1 MKRLFIFILLCLT
14 FQCLSAQNI
23 ERPKIAVV
31 LSGGGAKGFSHIGVL
46 EVLEKEGIPVDIIV
60 GTSMGSIIGGLY
72 SIGYSTQQLTQ
83 MCLTENWSHLLSDYV
98 SRKQLDQYAQQEK
111 QRYLLSIPVD
121 KKSGIPT
128 GIIEGQNIINLFC
141 GLSANVPY
149 NADFKNFPIQF
160 ACIGTDLRTGKEI
173 VVNSGFLPT
182 AIFGSMAIPG
192 VFAPIQY
199 KDYLFVDGGVMN
211 NFPTDVAKQM
221 GADIIIGVNLNT
233 DSHKTNDILSLKDIT
248 NQLTTML
255 ISHKDSAN
263 KQLCN
268 ILIEPNMNGYNASS
282 FSNAAADTL
291 IHRGRESALAVID
304 QLRDLKTKYNLQPRI
319 VSDSLI
325 KENTWNITNITFSGN
340 YSLPENL
347 LLDVVNLET
356 PGKYNYS
363 DIKKSIHSLYGMG
376 VFNRVYFNITDNQD
390 GKTLN
395 ITIDEGKTN
404 NINVGMRLNTRSAVS
419 IVLNGTRKDYS
430 KTIGLLS
437 LTADISTNPRINFLA
452 EINKKKMPKIAFM
465 LEGSY
470 SDLTVHL
477 TKDYTYPASIYYN
490 AIKIYTYQ
498 RILRYSILG
507 LGIRQEYFVG
517 KLYDAIG
524 DQNSILST
532 RDKFISNYYVYY
544 NFDNLNDFYY
554 PTEGS
559 QIYSE
564 ALLAHDLNYESI
576 NPIVLFKAKNVAKL
590 SSRAALLTTI
600 NARSVLRKET
610 PSFLGNFLAAQEYE
624 TSYYHWLPFYGL
636 PSIWAT
642 SRNAFIGSLGLRYN
656 IYKRHYITLAGNYL
670 LHNDEIDQF
679 DKYKGIWGVGFTY
692 SYKTAIGPIEFTL
705 GYSDAYRKVVPTANI
720 GFWF

>member
-1 MKRLFIFILLCLT
+1 M
-14 FQCLSAQNI
+14 

-72 SIGYSTQQLTQ
+72 SIGYNTQQLTQ

-111 QRYLLSIPVD
+111 QRYTLSIPVD

-149 NADFKNFPIQF
+149 NADFNNFPIQF
-160 ACIGTDLRTGKEI
+160 ACIGTDLRTGKEV

-221 GADIIIGVNLNT
+221 GADIIIGVNLNA

-255 ISHKDSAN
+255 ISRKDSAN

-268 ILIEPNMNGYNASS
+268 ILIEPNINGYNASS

-291 IHRGRESALAVID
+291 IRRGRESALAVIN

-325 KENTWNITNITFSGN
+325 KENIWNITDITFSGN

-376 VFNRVYFNITDNQD
+376 VFNRVYFNITDNPS

-437 LTADISTNPRINFLA
+437 LTADISTNPRVNFLA

-470 SDLTVHL
+470 SDLNVHL

-490 AIKIYTYQ
+490 AIKLYTYQ

-507 LGIRQEYFVG
+507 LGVRQEYFIG
-517 KLYDAIG
+517 KLYDVIS
-524 DQNSILST
+524 DQNSNLST
-532 RDKFISNYYVYY
+532 REKFISNYYAYY

-564 ALLAHDLNYESI
+564 ALLAHDLNYKNI
-576 NPIVLFKAKNVAKL
+576 NPIVLLKAKNVAKL
-590 SSRAALLTTI
+590 NSRTALLTSI

-642 SRNAFIGSLGLRYN
+642 SQNAFIGSLGLRYN
-656 IYKRHYITLAGNYL
+656 VYKRHYITLAGNYL

>member
-1 MKRLFIFILLCLT
+1 M
-14 FQCLSAQNI
+14 
-23 ERPKIAVV
+23 
-31 LSGGGAKGFSHIGVL
+31 

-160 ACIGTDLRTGKEI
+160 ACIGTDLRTGKEV

-233 DSHKTNDILSLKDIT
+233 DSHKTLEISSLKNIT

-255 ISHKDSAN
+255 ISRKDSAN

-268 ILIEPNMNGYNASS
+268 ILIEPNVNGYNASS

-291 IHRGRESALAVID
+291 IRRGRESALAVID

-325 KENTWNITNITFSGN
+325 KENIWNITDITFSGN

-376 VFNRVYFNITDNQD
+376 VFNRVYFNITDNPS

-404 NINVGMRLNTRSAVS
+404 NI
-419 IVLNGTRKDYS
+419 
-430 KTIGLLS
+430 
-437 LTADISTNPRINFLA
+437 
-452 EINKKKMPKIAFM
+452 
-465 LEGSY
+465 
-470 SDLTVHL
+470 
-477 TKDYTYPASIYYN
+477 
-490 AIKIYTYQ
+490 
-498 RILRYSILG
+498 
-507 LGIRQEYFVG
+507 
-517 KLYDAIG
+517 
-524 DQNSILST
+524 
-532 RDKFISNYYVYY
+532 
-544 NFDNLNDFYY
+544 
-554 PTEGS
+554 
-559 QIYSE
+559 
-564 ALLAHDLNYESI
+564 
-576 NPIVLFKAKNVAKL
+576 
-590 SSRAALLTTI
+590 
-600 NARSVLRKET
+600 
-610 PSFLGNFLAAQEYE
+610 
-624 TSYYHWLPFYGL
+624 
-636 PSIWAT
+636 
-642 SRNAFIGSLGLRYN
+642 
-656 IYKRHYITLAGNYL
+656 ITHRVIHRFCG
-670 LHNDEIDQF
+670 
-679 DKYKGIWGVGFTY
+679 
-692 SYKTAIGPIEFTL
+692 
-705 GYSDAYRKVVPTANI
+705 
-720 GFWF
+720 